1 MSKTKYKKQNKKITQ
16 KINNETKVVV
26 GAYLSRKKRQVMYD
40 TYRELLSKKY
50 IDKRFRFLA

>member
-40 TYRELLSKKY
+40 TYHELLSEKY
-50 IDKRFRFLA
+50 IDI